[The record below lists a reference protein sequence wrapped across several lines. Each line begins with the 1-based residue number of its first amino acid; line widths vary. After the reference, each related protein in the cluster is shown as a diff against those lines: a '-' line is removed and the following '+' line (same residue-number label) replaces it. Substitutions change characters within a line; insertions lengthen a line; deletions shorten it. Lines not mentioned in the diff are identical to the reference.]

1 MATADVDVI
10 VVGAGVVGLAS
21 ALALARAGREVFV
34 LEANERAGEGISS
47 RNSGVIHAGMYYPTG
62 SRKARCCVR
71 GLQLL
76 YAFCE
81 AHHVPHQRT
90 GKLIVATEDD
100 ERPALEAIHAR
111 ATANGVRTYWLEGE
125 QARALEPA
133 LRCVAAIDSPDSGI
147 VEVPELVNALL
158 GRLEKH
164 GGQVVV
170 HSEVRA
176 VRREDGLLVV
186 ETADGAGIKCN
197 ALVNAAGLG
206 AVPLARAVAPLA
218 AQHVPRLYY
227 GAGHYYNLRG
237 KVPFSRLIYPLPH
250 HTGLGVHLGMDITG
264 RKRFGPD
271 VRYQETPDYQFDDSQ
286 RAPFAEAIR
295 EWWPE
300 LRDEDLMPDF
310 VGVRPKLAGPN
321 EPSADFVI
329 QGPGVH
335 GVPGL
340 VNLFGIE
347 SPGLTS
353 CLALAEEVA
362 STLIEAHSPR
372 DASR

>member
-47 RNSGVIHAGMYYPTG
+47 RNSGVVHAGMYYPTG

-76 YAFCE
+76 YRFCE
-81 AHHVPHQRT
+81 AHRVPYRRT
-90 GKLIVATEDD
+90 GKLIVATEPD
-100 ERPALEAIHAR
+100 ERPALEALHAR
-111 ATANGVRTYWLEGE
+111 AAANGVRTYWLERE
-125 QARALEPA
+125 QALALEPA

-147 VEVPELVNALL
+147 VEVPELVNALI
-158 GRLEKH
+158 GRLEAH
-164 GGQVVV
+164 GGQLVV
-170 HSEVRA
+170 HSEVRS
-176 VRREDGLLVV
+176 VRCADGTLVV
-186 ETADGAGIKCN
+186 QTVDGGETRCN
-197 ALVNAAGLG
+197 AVVNAAGLG
-206 AVPLARAVAPLA
+206 AVPLAQAIEPLA
-218 AQHVPRLYY
+218 AHHVPKLYY
-227 GAGHYYNLRG
+227 GAGHYYNSRA

-250 HTGLGVHLGMDITG
+250 HTGLGVHLGMDIAG

-271 VRYQETPDYQFDDSQ
+271 VRYQEKPDYRFDDS
-286 RAPFAEAIR
+286 RRGPFADAIR
-295 EWWPE
+295 EWWPD
-300 LRDEDLMPDF
+300 LRDEDLTPDF
-310 VGVRPKLAGPN
+310 VGVRPKLAGPH
-321 EPSADFVI
+321 EPSHDFGV
-329 QGPGVH
+329 QGPAVH

-362 STLIEAHSPR
+362 SEL
-372 DASR
+372 

>member
-1 MATADVDVI
+1 MAVADVDVI

-21 ALALARAGREVFV
+21 ALALARGAREVFV
-34 LEANERAGEGISS
+34 LEAAERAGEGISS

-76 YAFCE
+76 YAFCA
-81 AHHVPHQRT
+81 AHNVPHQRT
-90 GKLIVATEDD
+90 GKLIVATEPD
-100 ERPALEAIHAR
+100 EIPALQAIHAR
-111 ATANGVRTYWLEGE
+111 AAANGVRTYWLEGE

-147 VEVPELVNALL
+147 VEVPELVNAML
-158 GRLEKH
+158 GRLESH
-164 GGQVVV
+164 RGQVVL
-170 HSEVRA
+170 HSEVKS
-176 VRREDGLLVV
+176 VRREDGVLVV
-186 ETADGAGIKCN
+186 QTADGGETRCN

-206 AVPLARAVAPLA
+206 AVPLAHAIAPLD
-218 AQHVPRLYY
+218 AQHVPKLYY
-227 GAGHYYNLRG
+227 GAGHYYYARG

-250 HTGLGVHLGMDITG
+250 NTGLGVHLGMDITG

-271 VRYQETPDYQFDDSQ
+271 VRYRDSADYSFDDSQ
-286 RAPFAEAIR
+286 RGPFAEAIR
-295 EWWPE
+295 EWWPD

-310 VGVRPKLAGPN
+310 VGVRPKLVGPT
-321 EPSADFVI
+321 EPSADFVV
-329 QGPGVH
+329 QGPRLH

-362 STLIEAHSPR
+362 SELT
-372 DASR
+372 